1 MKVVYHEDYN
11 QVYASDPASA
21 EEELRGKSILLPLW
35 RQRGRIF
42 SGRTRRNILDPD
54 SIIMKRIGGAC

>member
-1 MKVVYHEDYN
+1 MKVVYHEDYS

-21 EEELRGKSILLPLW
+21 PGRIRAIEEELRGKSILLPLW

-42 SGRTRRNILDPD
+42 SMPLT
-54 SIIMKRIGGAC
+54 